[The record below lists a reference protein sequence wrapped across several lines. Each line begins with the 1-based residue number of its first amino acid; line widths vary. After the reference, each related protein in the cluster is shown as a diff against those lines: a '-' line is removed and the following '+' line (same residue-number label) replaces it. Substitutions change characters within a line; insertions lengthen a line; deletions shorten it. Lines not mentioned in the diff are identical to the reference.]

1 MIFHSSLETFY
12 FLLPLLGFI
21 IGLFGTMLGGGGGFF
36 FLPILTLFLGVPAQ
50 TAVITSLVAT
60 LPIGF
65 IGTAAHY
72 RKGNVNPQIGI
83 LFALAGLVGAILGAG
98 ITSWISENQLKT
110 GFGIYSILIAIHM
123 IYNINKQIKSKQVS
137 ADIVFKKVKASFF
150 GLCGGLITGTF
161 GTSGTAPVL
170 AGLFS
175 MNIPLKMVIGT
186 SLMVV
191 LSNSLFAVGAHFL
204 VGTIDFTLVGFL
216 TIGSTIGALLGPF
229 LLSKVKIDKSESKVK
244 YIYALVIVA
253 IGIAMIMS

>member
-1 MIFHSSLETFY
+1 MIFDFSAEIFY

-72 RKGNVNPQIGI
+72 RKGNVNPRIGF
-83 LFALAGLVGAILGAG
+83 LFALAGIFGAILGAG
-98 ITSWISENQLKT
+98 VTSWISENQLKT

-123 IYNINKQIKSKQVS
+123 IYKINNQAKAEQKSTLVVS
-137 ADIVFKKVKASFF
+137 EKAKASFF
-150 GLCGGLITGTF
+150 GLCAGLITGTF
-161 GTSGTAPVL
+161 GTSGTAPIL

-191 LSNSLFAVGAHFL
+191 FSNTLFAVGAHFL
-204 VGTIDFTLVGFL
+204 VGTIDFTLVGLL
-216 TIGSTIGALLGPF
+216 TIGSTMGALLGPF
-229 LLSKVKIDKSESKVK
+229 LLSKVKTGKSESKVK

-253 IGIAMIMS
+253 IGIAMIMG

>member
-1 MIFHSSLETFY
+1 MIFHSSVETFY

-60 LPIGF
+60 LPIGI
-65 IGTAAHY
+65 IGTASHY
-72 RKGNVNPQIGI
+72 RKGNVNPRIGF
-83 LFALAGLVGAILGAG
+83 LFAIAGIMGAIVGAG
-98 ITSWISENQLKT
+98 ITSLISENQLKV
-110 GFGIYSILIAIHM
+110 GFGIYSILIAFHM
-123 IYNINKQIKSKQVS
+123 IYNTIKQANTEQKNGVV
-137 ADIVFKKVKASFF
+137 VFEKAKASFF
-150 GLCGGLITGTF
+150 GLCAGLITGTF
-161 GTSGTAPVL
+161 GTSGTAPIL

-191 LSNSLFAVGAHFL
+191 LTNSLFAVGAHFL
-204 VGTIDFTLVGFL
+204 VGTIDLTLVGFL

-229 LLSKVKIDKSESKVK
+229 LLSKVKTDKSESKVK

-253 IGIAMIMS
+253 IGIAMIIG

>member
-1 MIFHSSLETFY
+1 MIFHSAVENFY

-36 FLPILTLFLGVPAQ
+36 FLPILTLFLGVPAH

-72 RKGNVNPQIGI
+72 RKGNVNPRIGF
-83 LFALAGLVGAILGAG
+83 LFAIAGIIGAIVGAG
-98 ITSWISENQLKT
+98 ITSWISESQLKM

-123 IYNINKQIKSKQVS
+123 IYNVNKQTKAQRENGGV
-137 ADIVFKKVKASFF
+137 VFEKTKASFF
-150 GLCGGLITGTF
+150 GLCAGLITGTF
-161 GTSGTAPVL
+161 GTSGTAPIL

-191 LSNSLFAVGAHFL
+191 LSNSLFAVGAHFF
-204 VGTIDFTLVGFL
+204 VGTIDLTLVGFL
-216 TIGSTIGALLGPF
+216 TIGSTMGALLGPF
-229 LLSKVKIDKSESKVK
+229 LLTKVKTDKSESKVK
-244 YIYALVIVA
+244 YIYALVIIA
-253 IGIAMIMS
+253 IGIAMIMG